1 MLQNYWKIAVRN
13 LLRHKGYAFIN
24 VFGLAVGIACCLLIG
39 LYVRDELRY
48 DRFHEQADRIY
59 RVSVGDDQ
67 FVTPTIVAPLFKRTF
82 PAVEDATRLYD
93 VGAFRPTVIQRG
105 NELFQEAGFMYADST
120 VFDVFTLPFVEGS
133 PADALVRPNTLVLTA
148 SAASRFFGTA
158 NPVGQTLLV
167 DGGNAFEVTGVI
179 EDLPAQSHVDFA
191 VLASFSTTNWA
202 SREIW
207 DSANFY
213 TYVLL
218 REGQSGAAFARQ
230 VADYVDKV
238 RDEVGL
244 PEEYALKLQ
253 PLTDIHLY
261 VEGAIRYV
269 YVFGVLALL
278 VLLVACVN
286 YMNLATARSARRAR
300 EVGVRKVSG
309 AGRGQLMA
317 QFYGESALLT
327 LLALLLGLGLA
338 IGLVPTFNALS
349 GKALSAAAFSHPF
362 VWLSLLGIG
371 VIVSVVAGSYP
382 ALLLSSFRPAQVLK
396 GGAATSRGAGRLRK
410 LLVVFQFAASIVLIV
425 GTMVVYQQL
434 DYVRTTD
441 LGFDKERVVVLPIGD
456 RQLRQDYPTLKAALE
471 QQAGVQ
477 SVAAVNSYPG
487 YQRGGY
493 ALEAEG
499 LQMPEGEF
507 FGIRGMQADEDVVA
521 TLGLTLIAGD
531 GFPQSDSYTLEQ
543 GYVYLINETTV
554 RRLGWTPEEAIGKRF
569 NLLGN
574 RQGEVVGVVK
584 DFNHSS
590 LHDTIDP
597 LALFIEPS
605 NYEYLLVR
613 TAPGDVA
620 GALRGIEQAWRQYV
634 THRPFEY
641 QFLDQAFD
649 ALYRAEVQLGQVFG
663 VFALLAILIACLG
676 LFGLAAFAAEQ
687 RTKEIGVRKVLG
699 ATVAG
704 IALLLSRDFA
714 RLVGVAFVLAVP
726 VAYFAMNAWLS
737 DFTYRTSL
745 GVGTFLLAGV
755 LTLLVAVLTVS
766 YQSARAALVDPV
778 KALRYE

>member
-1 MLQNYWKIAVRN
+1 
-13 LLRHKGYAFIN
+13 
-24 VFGLAVGIACCLLIG
+24 
-39 LYVRDELRY
+39 
-48 DRFHEQADRIY
+48 
-59 RVSVGDDQ
+59 
-67 FVTPTIVAPLFKRTF
+67 
-82 PAVEDATRLYD
+82 
-93 VGAFRPTVIQRG
+93 
-105 NELFQEAGFMYADST
+105 
-120 VFDVFTLPFVEGS
+120 
-133 PADALVRPNTLVLTA
+133 
-148 SAASRFFGTA
+148 
-158 NPVGQTLLV
+158 
-167 DGGNAFEVTGVI
+167 
-179 EDLPAQSHVDFA
+179 
-191 VLASFSTTNWA
+191 
-202 SREIW
+202 
-207 DSANFY
+207 
-213 TYVLL
+213 
-218 REGQSGAAFARQ
+218 
-230 VADYVDKV
+230 
-238 RDEVGL
+238 
-244 PEEYALKLQ
+244 
-253 PLTDIHLY
+253 
-261 VEGAIRYV
+261 
-269 YVFGVLALL
+269 
-278 VLLVACVN
+278 
-286 YMNLATARSARRAR
+286 
-300 EVGVRKVSG
+300 
-309 AGRGQLMA
+309 
-317 QFYGESALLT
+317 
-327 LLALLLGLGLA
+327 
-338 IGLVPTFNALS
+338 
-349 GKALSAAAFSHPF
+349 
-362 VWLSLLGIG
+362 
-371 VIVSVVAGSYP
+371 
-382 ALLLSSFRPAQVLK
+382 
-396 GGAATSRGAGRLRK
+396 
-410 LLVVFQFAASIVLIV
+410 
-425 GTMVVYQQL
+425 
-434 DYVRTTD
+434 
-441 LGFDKERVVVLPIGD
+441 
-456 RQLRQDYPTLKAALE
+456 
-471 QQAGVQ
+471 
-477 SVAAVNSYPG
+477 
-487 YQRGGY
+487 
-493 ALEAEG
+493 
-499 LQMPEGEF
+499 MPEGEF
-507 FGIRGMQADEDVVA
+507 FGIRGMQADKDVVA

-699 ATVAG
+699 GTVAG